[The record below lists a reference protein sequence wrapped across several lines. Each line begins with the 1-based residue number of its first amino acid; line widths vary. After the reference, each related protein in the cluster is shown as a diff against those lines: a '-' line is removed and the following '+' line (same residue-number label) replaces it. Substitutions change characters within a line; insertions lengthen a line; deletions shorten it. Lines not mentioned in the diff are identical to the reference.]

1 MVESAGSNLALNRPS
16 GLASEYLLA
25 ADRRA
30 LFRIVHEGFLEA
42 EALTGGPVAQCFDI
56 GGHVVKL
63 RFAGGALVAIITRAL
78 AHLRTSADAA
88 PDLTVCLWDSAS
100 TGRPLP
106 LLAASLLR
114 LLRITWLEDRG
125 VRGEILDYNDSG
137 LSAALEGHKTD
148 VLSLLD
154 LAQNLGVFWTPDWS
168 ALPWYEA
175 GAPLRTLL
183 SWWFARQGWL
193 TLHGGAVGLPTG
205 GLLLA
210 GGGGSGKSTTAL
222 ASLDSVLRYAG
233 DDYCLVKLQA
243 GQDPQLHSLYN
254 TAKVKGSSDFIR
266 FPWMA
271 GQISNAERIGEDGE
285 KPMMFVQEH
294 RPDKLI
300 AEFPL
305 KAIVLPRFIPD
316 LAEPKVIRVAPTS
329 ALKALA
335 ESTIMQLTGTS
346 GDALRGMSA
355 LVRQTPC
362 YLVGVTADL
371 SLIPSLLL
379 NLLAEHT

>member
-1 MVESAGSNLALNRPS
+1 MADSTGPSFDQGRPS
-16 GLASEYLLA
+16 GLTSERLLA
-25 ADRRA
+25 SDRRA
-30 LFRIVHEGFLEA
+30 LFRIVYEGFLEA
-42 EALTGGPVAQCFDI
+42 EALAGRRVEHCFEI

-63 RFAGGALVAIITRAL
+63 RFAGDALVPNLTRAL
-78 AHLRTSADAA
+78 AHLRTDCSTA
-88 PDLTVCLWDSAS
+88 PDLTLCLWDSSS

-125 VRGEILDYNDSG
+125 VRGEILDYSDDG
-137 LSAALEGHKTD
+137 LNAALEGHEAD
-148 VLSLLD
+148 ILSLLD
-154 LAQNLGVFWTPDWS
+154 LEQDLGIFWTPDWR

-183 SWWFARQGWL
+183 SCWFARQGWL
-193 TLHGGAVGLPTG
+193 TLHGGAVGLATG

-210 GGGGSGKSTTAL
+210 GRGGSGKSTAAL
-222 ASLDSVLRYAG
+222 ASLDSALCYAG
-233 DDYCLVKLQA
+233 DDYCLVRLQP

-254 TAKVKGSSDFIR
+254 TAKVKASTDFVR

-271 GQISNAERIGEDGE
+271 SQIINAGRIGEDGE
-285 KPMMFVQEH
+285 KPMLFMQEH

-300 AEFPL
+300 TAFPL

-316 LAEPKVIRVAPTS
+316 LAEPKVLSVAPNS

-335 ESTIMQLTGTS
+335 ESTILQLTGTS
-346 GDALRGMSA
+346 SDALRGMSV

-371 SLIPSLLL
+371 SLIPPLLL
-379 NLLAEHT
+379 NLLAEHS

>member
-1 MVESAGSNLALNRPS
+1 MVESAGPTLALNRPS
-16 GLASEYLLA
+16 DLAREHLLA
-25 ADRRA
+25 QDRRA
-30 LFRIVHEGFLEA
+30 LFRVVYEGFLEA
-42 EALTGGPVAQCFDI
+42 KALAGAHVEDCFSI
-56 GGHVVKL
+56 GGYVVKL
-63 RFAGGALVAIITRAL
+63 RFAGDALVPIITRAL
-78 AHLRTSADAA
+78 AHLRTAPTAA
-88 PDLTVCLWDSAS
+88 PDLTLCLWDSVS

-106 LLAASLLR
+106 LLASSLLR

-125 VRGEILDYNDSG
+125 VRGEILDYSDSG
-137 LSAALEGHKTD
+137 LNAALEGQDTD
-148 VLSLLD
+148 ILSLLD
-154 LAQNLGVFWTPDWS
+154 LEQNLGIYWTPDWS

-210 GGGGSGKSTTAL
+210 GRGGSGKSTTAL
-222 ASLDSVLRYAG
+222 ASLDSALRYAG
-233 DDYCLVKLQA
+233 DDYCLVKLQP
-243 GQDPQLHSLYN
+243 GQGPRLHSLYN
-254 TAKVKGSSDFIR
+254 TAKVKGSTDFVR

-271 GQISNAERIGEDGE
+271 GQITNAERIGPDGE

-300 AEFPL
+300 TGFPL
-305 KAIVLPRFIPD
+305 KVVVLPRFIPD

-329 ALKALA
+329 ALAALA

-346 GDALRGMSA
+346 GDALRGISA

-371 SLIPSLLL
+371 GLIPPLLL
-379 NLLAEHT
+379 NLLAEHS